1 MAEIGA
7 AASVIGILSFAGQL
21 HSGIRTLREICKY
34 AAEAEEQVSL
44 LTKKVEALT
53 HLLSYFDD
61 ATLPDS
67 NFALTSYVEHSRLCC
82 HKVVSL
88 FAKVEEKLQ
97 PRFKSKLKQ
106 KLTKV
111 AILQYWKE
119 DLKDL
124 ELKIQQ
130 AESSLL
136 M

>member
-1 MAEIGA
+1 MN
-7 AASVIGILSFAGQL
+7 
-21 HSGIRTLREICKY
+21 
-34 AAEAEEQVSL
+34 L

-53 HLLSYFDD
+53 YLMSYFDD

-67 NFALTSYVEHSRLCC
+67 NFAFTSYVEHGRLCC

-88 FAKVEEKLQ
+88 FAKLEEKLL

-106 KLTKV
+106 KLTKAV
-111 AILQYWKE
+111 TLQYWKE